1 MLMYWHLLQRAV
13 ERKQQVFDF
22 GRSTI
27 DASTYKFKSQWGA
40 KPQPAVWQYYARRG
54 SPGEMRPDNPK
65 YQRLIRIWQRLP
77 VPLTRWVGPKIARG
91 IP

>member
-1 MLMYWHLLQRAV
+1 MLMYWHLLQRAI

-22 GRSTI
+22 GRSTL
-27 DASTYKFKSQWGA
+27 DGSTFKFKKQWGA
-40 KPQPAVWQYYARRG
+40 EPEPAVWQYYARRG

-77 VPLTRWVGPKIARG
+77 VPVTRWIGPKIARG